1 MPPHIIK
8 TKAAAHNILV
18 KSMTVAMSSPDSAQ
32 HRPSRLA
39 AISSA
44 ESKVTPIGR
53 ARRTNVSPQA
63 ATTSVP
69 TIGRGAVP
77 TKVASVKILPNH
89 QLKPVWLRSLLS
101 LQRTSSAIAFLLLSC
116 TLTVYGWTV
125 YGQQRWSEEYQ
136 KLETLRRSEQQLSA
150 ASVVLKHQIATAAE
164 NPETGLAPQQPE
176 DMIFLEPA
184 LERPTPAANLDPQ
197 STQKSASET
206 PLGY

>member
-1 MPPHIIK
+1 
-8 TKAAAHNILV
+8 
-18 KSMTVAMSSPDSAQ
+18 MTLAISSPDSTQ
-32 HRPSRLA
+32 RRPSRLA
-39 AISSA
+39 AVSST

-53 ARRTNVSPQA
+53 ARRKNVSPQPA
-63 ATTSVP
+63 SISVP
-69 TIGRGAVP
+69 TIGRGATP
-77 TKVASVKILPNH
+77 TKVAAVKILPNR

-101 LQRTSSAIAFLLLSC
+101 IQRTSSVITFLLLSC

-164 NPETGLAPQQPE
+164 NPETGLAPQQPQ

-184 LERPTPAANLDPQ
+184 PERQVPAANLDPQ
-197 STQKSASET
+197 STQKSTGET